1 MNWMVERGRLAATV
15 PVRMVMIERWTL
27 CGRCGSNAASVFRE
41 LRVLRTRANFLR
53 DITHC
58 RVCQSGSWHVAK
70 RAVRDT
76 LKRAVLLAA
85 VARSYEGGSGA
96 ACAKE
101 DWKRALLTALDY
113 VMTVERGD
121 TLGVDGRPTM
131 SLWTGSAAA
140 RGVIGCEKRSQVFM
154 CRVG

>member
-1 MNWMVERGRLAATV
+1 MNWIVARGALAATV

-85 VARSYEGGSGA
+85 SSDE
-96 ACAKE
+96 KE
-101 DWKRALLTALDY
+101 DWKRAQLTALDY

-121 TLGVDGRPTM
+121 TLGVDGRLTT
-131 SLWTGSAAA
+131 SLWPQAA
-140 RGVIGCEKRSQVFM
+140 ELPEE
-154 CRVG
+154 